1 MNYDALDVVWIVIAG
16 ILVFF
21 MQAGFAFLESG
32 LIRSKN
38 SVNVLMK
45 NYVDMCFGAVV
56 YWAIGFGLMFG
67 RNPTGWFGTDHFF
80 VGVADDSLYTFL
92 FFQMMF
98 AATAATILSG
108 ALAERIRYSAYVVS
122 AMVVTA
128 IIYPI
133 FGGWVWG
140 DMTGATQGW
149 LRELGFIDFAGST
162 VVHSVGGWAALAG
175 VIVLGPRLGR
185 FAKKRNRSAVVKNG
199 QHVRYIAGHNLPMLA
214 LGAFILWFGFFGFNA
229 GSTLAADVSIGKIVL
244 NTHLSGCGGV
254 IGAVVIFLFKR
265 KPILISSAI
274 NGGLGGLVA
283 VCAGADV
290 MIPGC
295 ALLTGFIAGI
305 IVILGMQL
313 LEQLRLDDAVGA
325 VSAHAF
331 SGVWG
336 TLAVAL
342 FNADDYFNMSQLGI
356 QCIGVGAAFLW
367 AFPLSWLTFTLVN
380 KFIKLRVTSVDEQ
393 HGLDYAEHYEIGYPE
408 FQNELLHPGKEE

>member
-1 MNYDALDVVWIVIAG
+1 MNYEVLDIVWIVIAG

-38 SVNVLMK
+38 AVNVLMK

-56 YWAIGFGLMFG
+56 YWAVGFGLMFG
-67 RNPTGWFGTDHFF
+67 HNPTGWIGMDHFF
-80 VGVADDSLYTFL
+80 VGVASDSVYTFL

-108 ALAERIRYSAYVVS
+108 ALAERIRYSAYVVV
-122 AMVVTA
+122 AVIVTA

-133 FGGWVWG
+133 FGSWVWG
-140 DMTGATQGW
+140 DLTGETEGW
-149 LRELGFIDFAGST
+149 LSDLGFIDFAGST
-162 VVHSVGGWAALAG
+162 VVHSVGGWCALAG

-185 FAKKRNRSAVVKNG
+185 FAKQRKNAVVSTDKN

-229 GSTLAADVSIGKIVL
+229 GSTLGADASIGKIVL

-254 IGAVVIFLFKR
+254 IGAVVVLLLKR
-265 KPILISSAI
+265 KPMLVSLAI
-274 NGGLGGLVA
+274 NGGLGGLVSI
-283 VCAGADV
+283 CAGADV
-290 MIPGC
+290 MLPGF

-305 IVILGMQL
+305 VVIFGAEL
-313 LEQLRLDDAVGA
+313 LERQRIDDAVGA
-325 VSAHAF
+325 ISAHAF

-342 FNADDYFNMSQLGI
+342 FNADDYFNVYQLGI
-356 QCIGVGAAFLW
+356 QFVGVAAAFLW
-367 AFPLSWLTFTLVN
+367 AFPLSWITFTLVN
-380 KFIKLRVTSVDEQ
+380 KSINLRVSSVDEQ

-408 FQNELLHPGKEE
+408 FQQELLHPGKE